1 LSASEWDV
9 KIANR
14 WLLAALLTLGA
25 CWSST
30 ALAQDLEPR
39 RWTHLPTG
47 LNFIGLGYGHTEGDV
62 LFDPV
67 LELEDVEYTMDSAI
81 VSYVRSHGF
90 FGKTARFDVMVAH
103 HSGDWKGLLQ
113 GEPASTSR
121 DGFGDPR
128 LRWSILLLGAPAENR
143 QEFAKSEKSNT
154 IVGAAI
160 AVTLPLG
167 EYDDDL
173 LINLGQNRWV
183 IRPQM
188 GVTHMFG
195 KWAVEL
201 TGSVWFFTD
210 NQDFFL
216 DTTLESDPFYSL
228 QAHLI
233 HTFRPGLWASLSG
246 GYGLG
251 FQSTI
256 SGNKVDNES
265 ENFITALSVG
275 LPINRKQGIKLAWF
289 RLRTHAD
296 TGLDSDSLVAAY
308 SVMF

>member
-1 LSASEWDV
+1 M
-9 KIANR
+9 ANR
-14 WLLAALLTLGA
+14 WWIVALLTLGA

-30 ALAQDLEPR
+30 AMAQDLEPR

-47 LNFIGLGYGHTEGDV
+47 LNFVGLGYGHTEGDV

-103 HSGDWKGLLQ
+103 HSGDWKGLQQ

-128 LRWSILLLGAPAENR
+128 FRWSVLVYGGPAQNR
-143 QEFAKSEKSNT
+143 QEFAKSGKSKT

-160 AVTLPLG
+160 AVTAPLG
-167 EYDDDL
+167 EYDDEK

-188 GVTHMFG
+188 GVTRIRG
-195 KWAVEL
+195 KWAFEV
-201 TGSVWFFTD
+201 TGSVWLYSD
-210 NQDFFL
+210 NRDFFM
-216 DTTLESDPFYSL
+216 DTTLESDPFFSL

-251 FQSTI
+251 FEATI
-256 SGNKVDNES
+256 AGVPKDNES

-275 LPINRKQGIKLAWF
+275 LPINRKQGIKLAWL
-289 RLRTHAD
+289 RHRTHAD
-296 TGLDSDSLVAAY
+296 TGQDSDSLVAAY
-308 SVMF
+308 SKMF